1 MNANQ
6 EYLLEQIQYCA
17 SRMAELSKEIRA
29 ATPYNN
35 LTNTTLEML
44 MCCFAA
50 LKKQL
55 EKPCNPREQG
65 ELDYNHC
72 R

>member
-1 MNANQ
+1 MDANR

-17 SRMAELSKEIRA
+17 SRMAELSKEIKST
-29 ATPYNN
+29 TPYNH
-35 LTNTTLEML
+35 LTATTLEMM

-55 EKPCNPREQG
+55 EAPCNPRGQG
-65 ELDYNHC
+65 ELDYDHC

>member
-1 MNANQ
+1 MDANQ

-17 SRMAELSKEIRA
+17 SRMQELSKEIK
-29 ATPYNN
+29 TMTQHNN
-35 LTNTTLEML
+35 LTSTTLEML
-44 MCCFAA
+44 MCCFEA

-55 EKPCNPREQG
+55 EKPCSPRGQG
-65 ELDYNHC
+65 ALDYDHC